1 MATTK
6 IWPVKNRLDHVLEYV
21 SNEEKTIDKL
31 GNYISRDSAT
41 ENQKYMT
48 CINCSSNDPFTS
60 MMNVKESFHDNSKII
75 AYHAI
80 QSFKPGEGNA
90 DIVHEIGVKTAEKL
104 FGDRYQFVVC
114 THLDKEHLHNHIVI
128 NPISIVDG
136 KRYHNSMKDIYKL
149 REVSDELCKEYG
161 LSIIDEPKGK
171 GQSRNEYYQARSYIR
186 EIKKDMSDAVKRN
199 YDFDSF
205 IKDMKLEGYEFA
217 KVEDLPCI
225 LHPNFSK
232 AIPLA
237 LLGQKY
243 SLDSIDKRIK
253 KCETTFVKLKITYK
267 QKDANTLYQM
277 YKEHKLNGFLKDV
290 VKFQILIGILPNY
303 AATKVKLS
311 KEMRKECRKLDLIK
325 NATTFVAKNNIKT
338 FEELDSKI
346 NDLNNQLNE
355 LQNQRKQ
362 LYSKSYIENNLI
374 EKAKL
379 SDSAKRLTP
388 EIKELRNDIK
398 SLEYIKDHSQR
409 CIDYNKELERK
420 KKLERRNIIR

>member
-6 IWPVKNRLDHVLEYV
+6 IWAVKNRLDHVLEYV
-21 SNEEKTIDKL
+21 SNEDKTIDKL
-31 GNYISRDSAT
+31 GSYVSRNSAT

-60 MMNVKESFHDNSKII
+60 MMNLKESFHDESKII

-90 DIVHEIGVKTAEKL
+90 DMVHEIGVKTAERL
-104 FGDRYQFVVC
+104 FGNRYQFVVC

-128 NPISIVDG
+128 NPISILDG

-149 REVSDELCKEYG
+149 REISDEICNEYG

-186 EIKKDMSDAVKRN
+186 EIKKDMDDAIKRN

-205 IKDMKLEGYEFA
+205 IKDMNLEGYEFVE
-217 KVEDLPCI
+217 VEDMPCI
-225 LHPNFSK
+225 LHPNYSK
-232 AIPLA
+232 AIPFT

-243 SLDSIDKRIK
+243 SLDSIEQRINTS
-253 KCETTFVKLKITYK
+253 EPTFVKLKITYN
-267 QKDANTLYQM
+267 QNDANTLYQM
-277 YKEHKLNGFLKDV
+277 YKEHQLNGFLKDV

-303 AATKVKLS
+303 ASRKVKLS
-311 KEMRKECRKLDLIK
+311 KEMRKECRKLDLIT
-325 NATTFVAKNNIKT
+325 NATTFVAKNNIDT
-338 FEELDSKI
+338 LEDLNIKI
-346 NDLNNQLNE
+346 NDLNTRLYE

-362 LYSKSYIENNLI
+362 YYSKSYKENDLI
-374 EKAKL
+374 EKARL
-379 SDSAKRLTP
+379 SESAKQLTP
-388 EIKELRNDIK
+388 QIKELRKDIK
-398 SLEYIKDHSQR
+398 SLEYIKEHSQR

-420 KKLERRNIIR
+420 KGLER

>member
-6 IWPVKNRLDHVLEYV
+6 IWAVKNRLDHVLEYV

-31 GNYISRDSAT
+31 GNYVSRDSAT

-48 CINCSSNDPFTS
+48 CINCSSSDPFTS

-136 KRYHNSMKDIYKL
+136 KRYHNSMVDIYKL
-149 REVSDELCKEYG
+149 REISDEVCKEYG

-171 GQSRNEYYQARSYIR
+171 GQSRNEYYQVRSYIR

-217 KVEDLPCI
+217 KVEDLSCI

-243 SLDSIDKRIK
+243 SLDSIDKDIP
-253 KCETTFVKLKITYK
+253 TF
-267 QKDANTLYQM
+267 
-277 YKEHKLNGFLKDV
+277 
-290 VKFQILIGILPNY
+290 
-303 AATKVKLS
+303 
-311 KEMRKECRKLDLIK
+311 
-325 NATTFVAKNNIKT
+325 
-338 FEELDSKI
+338 
-346 NDLNNQLNE
+346 
-355 LQNQRKQ
+355 
-362 LYSKSYIENNLI
+362 
-374 EKAKL
+374 
-379 SDSAKRLTP
+379 
-388 EIKELRNDIK
+388 
-398 SLEYIKDHSQR
+398 SL
-409 CIDYNKELERK
+409 
-420 KKLERRNIIR
+420 

>member
-6 IWPVKNRLDHVLEYV
+6 IWSVKNRLDHVLEYV

-31 GNYISRDSAT
+31 GNYVSRDSAT

-80 QSFKPGEGNA
+80 QSFKPGEVNA
-90 DIVHEIGVKTAEKL
+90 DIVHEIGVETAEKL

-186 EIKKDMSDAVKRN
+186 EIKQDMDGAVQRN

-205 IKDMKLEGYEFA
+205 IKDMNLEGYEFV
-217 KVEDLPCI
+217 KVEGMLCI

-232 AIPLA
+232 AIPIA

-253 KCETTFVKLKITYK
+253 KSAPTFVKLKITYK

-303 AATKVKLS
+303 AAKKVKLS
-311 KEMRKECRKLDLIK
+311 KEMRKECRKLDLIT
-325 NATTFVAKNNIKT
+325 NATTFVAKNNIES

-355 LQNQRKQ
+355 LQNKRKQ

-420 KKLERRNIIR
+420 KKLERRNIN

>member
-1 MATTK
+1 
-6 IWPVKNRLDHVLEYV
+6 
-21 SNEEKTIDKL
+21 
-31 GNYISRDSAT
+31 
-41 ENQKYMT
+41 
-48 CINCSSNDPFTS
+48 
-60 MMNVKESFHDNSKII
+60 
-75 AYHAI
+75 
-80 QSFKPGEGNA
+80 
-90 DIVHEIGVKTAEKL
+90 
-104 FGDRYQFVVC
+104 
-114 THLDKEHLHNHIVI
+114 
-128 NPISIVDG
+128 
-136 KRYHNSMKDIYKL
+136 
-149 REVSDELCKEYG
+149 
-161 LSIIDEPKGK
+161 
-171 GQSRNEYYQARSYIR
+171 
-186 EIKKDMSDAVKRN
+186 MSDTVKRN

-267 QKDANTLYQM
+267 QKDANTLHQM

-311 KEMRKECRKLDLIK
+311 KEMRKECRKLDLIT
-325 NATTFVAKNNIKT
+325 NATTFVAKNNIET

-374 EKAKL
+374 EKANYQ
-379 SDSAKRLTP
+379 
-388 EIKELRNDIK
+388 IQQND
-398 SLEYIKDHSQR
+398 
-409 CIDYNKELERK
+409 
-420 KKLERRNIIR
+420 

>member
-171 GQSRNEYYQARSYIR
+171 GQARNEYYQARSYIR

-311 KEMRKECRKLDLIK
+311 KEMRKECRKLDLIT

>member
-6 IWPVKNRLDHVLEYV
+6 IWAVKNRLDHVLEYV

-31 GNYISRDSAT
+31 GNYVSRDSAT

-48 CINCSSNDPFTS
+48 CMNCSSNDPFTS
-60 MMNVKESFHDNSKII
+60 MVNVKESFHDDSKII

-90 DIVHEIGVKTAEKL
+90 DMIHEIGVKTAKKL
-104 FGDRYQFVVC
+104 FGDQYQFVVC

-128 NPISIVDG
+128 NPISIVEG

-149 REVSDELCKEYG
+149 REISDEVCKEYG

-186 EIKKDMSDAVKRN
+186 EIKKDMDDAIIRN

-205 IKDMKLEGYEFA
+205 IKDMKLEGYEFVG
-217 KVEDLPCI
+217 VEDMPCI
-225 LHPNFSK
+225 LHPNYSK
-232 AIPLA
+232 AIPLI

-253 KCETTFVKLKITYK
+253 KSEPTFVKLKITYK

-311 KEMRKECRKLDLIK
+311 KEMRKECRKLDLIT
-325 NATTFVAKNNIKT
+325 NATTFVAKNNIET
-338 FEELDSKI
+338 LEELDLKL

-355 LQNQRKQ
+355 LQIQRKQ
-362 LYSKSYIENNLI
+362 YYSKSYKENDLI

-379 SDSAKRLTP
+379 SDSAKQLTP
-388 EIKELRNDIK
+388 QIKELRNDIK
-398 SLEYIKDHSQR
+398 SLEYIKNHSQR

-420 KKLERRNIIR
+420 KELER

>member
-6 IWPVKNRLDHVLEYV
+6 IWAVKNRLDHVLEYV
-21 SNEEKTIDKL
+21 SNEDKTMDKL
-31 GNYISRDSAT
+31 GNYVTRDSAT
-41 ENQKYMT
+41 QNQKYMT
-48 CINCSSNDPFTS
+48 CMNCSSNDPFTS
-60 MMNVKESFHDNSKII
+60 MMNLKESYHDNSKII

-90 DIVHEIGVKTAEKL
+90 DMVHEIGVKTAERL
-104 FGDRYQFVVC
+104 FGEQYQFVVC
-114 THLDKEHLHNHIVI
+114 THLDKEHLHNHIVM
-128 NPISIVDG
+128 NPISVVDG

-149 REVSDELCKEYG
+149 REMSDEVCKEYG

-186 EIKKDMSDAVKRN
+186 EIKQDMDDAIIRN

-205 IKDMKLEGYEFA
+205 IKDMKLEGYEFIE
-217 KVEDLPCI
+217 VEDMPCI
-225 LHPNFSK
+225 LHPNYSK
-232 AIPLA
+232 AIPLI

-253 KCETTFVKLKITYK
+253 KSEPTFVKLRITYK

-277 YKEHKLNGFLKDV
+277 YKKHKLNGFLKDV

-311 KEMRKECRKLDLIK
+311 KEMRKECRKLDLIT
-325 NATTFVAKNNIKT
+325 NATTFVAKNNIET
-338 FEELDSKI
+338 FEELNSKI
-346 NDLNNQLNE
+346 NELNNQLNE
-355 LQNQRKQ
+355 LQIKRKQ
-362 LYSKSYIENNLI
+362 YYSKSYKENDLV

-379 SDSAKRLTP
+379 SDSAKQLTP
-388 EIKELRNDIK
+388 QIKELRNDIK
-398 SLEYIKDHSQR
+398 SLEYIKNHSQR

-420 KKLERRNIIR
+420 KELER

>member
-311 KEMRKECRKLDLIK
+311 KEMRKECRKLDLIT
-325 NATTFVAKNNIKT
+325 NATTFVAKNNIET

>member
-90 DIVHEIGVKTAEKL
+90 DIVHEIGVRTAEKL

-311 KEMRKECRKLDLIK
+311 KEMRKECRKLDLIT

>member
-217 KVEDLPCI
+217 EVEDLPCI

-311 KEMRKECRKLDLIK
+311 KEMRKECRKLDLIT
-325 NATTFVAKNNIKT
+325 NATTFVAKNNIES

>member
-6 IWPVKNRLDHVLEYV
+6 IWAVKNRLDHVLEYV
-21 SNEEKTIDKL
+21 SNEEKSIDKL
-31 GNYISRDSAT
+31 GDYVSRDSAT
-41 ENQKYMT
+41 QNQKYMT

-60 MMNVKESFHDNSKII
+60 MMNLKESYHDNSKII

-90 DIVHEIGVKTAEKL
+90 DMVHEIGVKTAERL
-104 FGDRYQFVVC
+104 FGNQYQFVVC

-149 REVSDELCKEYG
+149 REVSDEVCKEYG

-217 KVEDLPCI
+217 KVEDLHCI

-253 KCETTFVKLKITYK
+253 KCEKTFVKLKITYK

-311 KEMRKECRKLDLIK
+311 KEMRKECRKLDLIT
-325 NATTFVAKNNIKT
+325 NATTFVAKNNIET
-338 FEELDSKI
+338 YEELDSKI

-420 KKLERRNIIR
+420 KKLERRNIN

>member
-90 DIVHEIGVKTAEKL
+90 DIVHEIGVRTAEKL

-232 AIPLA
+232 AIPLV

-311 KEMRKECRKLDLIK
+311 KEMRKECRKLDLIT

>member
-6 IWPVKNRLDHVLEYV
+6 IWAVKNRLDHVLEYV

-31 GNYISRDSAT
+31 GNYVSRDSAT

-136 KRYHNSMKDIYKL
+136 KRYHNSMVDIYKFNKI
-149 REVSDELCKEYG
+149 SDEVCKEYG

-199 YDFDSF
+199 YNFDSF

-243 SLDSIDKRIK
+243 SLDLIDKRIK
-253 KCETTFVKLKITYK
+253 KCETSFVKLKITYK
-267 QKDANTLYQM
+267 QKDANTLYRM

-311 KEMRKECRKLDLIK
+311 KEMRKECRKLDLIT
-325 NATTFVAKNNIKT
+325 NATTFVAKNNIET

-346 NDLNNQLNE
+346 YDLNNQLNE

-409 CIDYNKELERK
+409 CIDYNKKLERK
-420 KKLERRNIIR
+420 KELER

>member
-6 IWPVKNRLDHVLEYV
+6 IWAVKNRLDHVLEYV
-21 SNEEKTIDKL
+21 SNEDKTIDKL
-31 GNYISRDSAT
+31 GSYVSRNSAT

-60 MMNVKESFHDNSKII
+60 MMNLKENFHDESKII

-90 DIVHEIGVKTAEKL
+90 DMVHEIGVKTAERL
-104 FGDRYQFVVC
+104 FGNRYQFVVC

-128 NPISIVDG
+128 NPISILDG

-149 REVSDELCKEYG
+149 REISDEICSEYG

-186 EIKKDMSDAVKRN
+186 EIKKDMDDAIKRN

-205 IKDMKLEGYEFA
+205 IKDMNLEGYEFVE
-217 KVEDLPCI
+217 VEDMPCI
-225 LHPNFSK
+225 LHPNYSK
-232 AIPLA
+232 AIPFT

-243 SLDSIDKRIK
+243 SLDSIERRIYST
-253 KCETTFVKLKITYK
+253 ETKFVKLKITYN
-267 QKDANTLYQM
+267 QNDANTLYQM
-277 YKEHKLNGFLKDV
+277 YKEHQLNGFLKDV

-303 AATKVKLS
+303 ASRKVKLS
-311 KEMRKECRKLDLIK
+311 KEMRKECRKLDLIT
-325 NATTFVAKNNIKT
+325 NATTFVAKNNIDT
-338 FEELDSKI
+338 LEDLNIKI
-346 NDLNNQLNE
+346 NDLNTKLNE
-355 LQNQRKQ
+355 LQIQRKQ
-362 LYSKSYIENNLI
+362 YYSKSYKENDLI
-374 EKAKL
+374 EKARL
-379 SDSAKRLTP
+379 SESAKQLTP
-388 EIKELRNDIK
+388 QIKELRKDIK
-398 SLEYIKDHSQR
+398 SLEYIKEHSQR

-420 KKLERRNIIR
+420 KGLER

>member
-217 KVEDLPCI
+217 KVGDLPCI

-232 AIPLA
+232 AIPLV

-311 KEMRKECRKLDLIK
+311 KEMRKECRKLDLIT

>member
-6 IWPVKNRLDHVLEYV
+6 IWAVKNRLDHVLEYV

-31 GNYISRDSAT
+31 GNYVSRDSAT

-90 DIVHEIGVKTAEKL
+90 DIVHEIGVETAERL
-104 FGDRYQFVVC
+104 FGNQYQFVVC

-311 KEMRKECRKLDLIK
+311 KEMRKECRKLDLIT
-325 NATTFVAKNNIKT
+325 NATTFVAKNNIET

-420 KKLERRNIIR
+420 KKLERRNIN

>member
-311 KEMRKECRKLDLIK
+311 KEMRKECRKLDLIT
-325 NATTFVAKNNIKT
+325 NATTFVAKNNIES

>member
-6 IWPVKNRLDHVLEYV
+6 IWAVKNRLDHVLEYV
-21 SNEEKTIDKL
+21 SNEDKTMDKL
-31 GNYISRDSAT
+31 GNYVTRDSAT
-41 ENQKYMT
+41 QNQKYMT
-48 CINCSSNDPFTS
+48 CMNCSSNDPFTS
-60 MMNVKESFHDNSKII
+60 MMNLKESYHDNSKII

-90 DIVHEIGVKTAEKL
+90 NIVHEIGVKTAERL
-104 FGDRYQFVVC
+104 FGNQYQFVVC

-186 EIKKDMSDAVKRN
+186 EIKQDMDNAVKRN
-199 YDFDSF
+199 YDYDSF
-205 IKDMKLEGYEFA
+205 IKDMKLEGYEFIE
-217 KVEDLPCI
+217 VEDMPCV

-232 AIPLA
+232 AIPIA

-243 SLDSIDKRIK
+243 SLESIDKRIK
-253 KCETTFVKLKITYK
+253 KCEPTFVKLKITYK

-311 KEMRKECRKLDLIK
+311 KEMRKECRKLDLIT
-325 NATTFVAKNNIKT
+325 NATTFVAKNNIET
-338 FEELDSKI
+338 FEKLDSII

>member
-6 IWPVKNRLDHVLEYV
+6 IWAVKNRLDHVLEYV

-31 GNYISRDSAT
+31 GNYVSRDSAT

-136 KRYHNSMKDIYKL
+136 KRYHNSMVDIYKL
-149 REVSDELCKEYG
+149 REISDEVCKEYG

-217 KVEDLPCI
+217 KVGDLPCI

-232 AIPLA
+232 AIPLV

-311 KEMRKECRKLDLIK
+311 KEMRKECRKLDLIT
-325 NATTFVAKNNIKT
+325 NATTFVAKNNIET

-355 LQNQRKQ
+355 LQNQ
-362 LYSKSYIENNLI
+362 
-374 EKAKL
+374 
-379 SDSAKRLTP
+379 
-388 EIKELRNDIK
+388 
-398 SLEYIKDHSQR
+398 
-409 CIDYNKELERK
+409 
-420 KKLERRNIIR
+420 

>member
-6 IWPVKNRLDHVLEYV
+6 IWAVKNRLDHVLEYV

-31 GNYISRDSAT
+31 GNYVSRDSAT
-41 ENQKYMT
+41 ENQKYIT

-90 DIVHEIGVKTAEKL
+90 DMVHEIGVKTAERL
-104 FGDRYQFVVC
+104 FGNQYQFVVC
-114 THLDKEHLHNHIVI
+114 THLDKDHLHNHIVL

-149 REVSDELCKEYG
+149 REVSDEVCKEYG

-186 EIKKDMSDAVKRN
+186 EIKQDMDGAVQRN

-205 IKDMKLEGYEFA
+205 IKDMNLEGYEFA
-217 KVEDLPCI
+217 KIEELPCI

-311 KEMRKECRKLDLIK
+311 KEMRKECRKLDLIT
-325 NATTFVAKNNIKT
+325 NATTFVAKNNIET
-338 FEELDSKI
+338 FEELDSII

>member
-6 IWPVKNRLDHVLEYV
+6 IWAVKNRLDHVLEYV
-21 SNEEKTIDKL
+21 SNEENTIDKL
-31 GNYISRDSAT
+31 GDYVSRDSAT
-41 ENQKYMT
+41 QNQKYMT
-48 CINCSSNDPFTS
+48 GINCSSNDPFAS
-60 MMNVKESFHDNSKII
+60 MMNLKESYHDNSKII

-80 QSFKPGEGNA
+80 QSFTPGEGNA
-90 DIVHEIGVKTAEKL
+90 DMVHEIGVKTAERL
-104 FGDRYQFVVC
+104 FGNQYQFVVC

-149 REVSDELCKEYG
+149 REVSDDVCKEYG

-186 EIKKDMSDAVKRN
+186 EIKQDMDGAAQRN

-205 IKDMKLEGYEFA
+205 IKDMNLEGYEF
-217 KVEDLPCI
+217 VEVEGMLCI

-232 AIPLA
+232 AIPIA

-253 KCETTFVKLKITYK
+253 KSAPTFVKLKIAYK

-277 YKEHKLNGFLKDV
+277 YKEHMLNGFLKDV

-303 AATKVKLS
+303 ASRKVKLS
-311 KEMRKECRKLDLIK
+311 KEMRKECRKLDLIT
-325 NATTFVAKNNIKT
+325 NATTYVAKNNIET
-338 FEELDSKI
+338 LEELDLKI
-346 NDLNNQLNE
+346 DELKDQLNDFQSE
-355 LQNQRKQ
+355 RK
-362 LYSKSYIENNLI
+362 YYYAKSYKESDLI

-379 SDSAKRLTP
+379 SVITDVSKIIPSTLKKCFFGNWETSSSM
-388 EIKELRNDIK
+388 DIFLL
-398 SLEYIKDHSQR
+398 S
-409 CIDYNKELERK
+409 C
-420 KKLERRNIIR
+420 

>member
-6 IWPVKNRLDHVLEYV
+6 IWAVKNRLDHVLEYV

-31 GNYISRDSAT
+31 GNYVSRDSAT

-48 CINCSSNDPFTS
+48 CINCSSSDPFTS

-149 REVSDELCKEYG
+149 REVSDELCKEYC

-311 KEMRKECRKLDLIK
+311 KEMRKECRKLDLIT

-388 EIKELRNDIK
+388 EIKELRNEIK

>member
-6 IWPVKNRLDHVLEYV
+6 IWAVKNRLDHVLEYV

-31 GNYISRDSAT
+31 GNYVSRDSAT

-60 MMNVKESFHDNSKII
+60 MINLKESYHDNSKII

-90 DIVHEIGVKTAEKL
+90 DMVHEIGVKTAERL
-104 FGDRYQFVVC
+104 FGNQYQFVVC

-149 REVSDELCKEYG
+149 REVSDEVCKEYG

-217 KVEDLPCI
+217 KVEDLHCI

-253 KCETTFVKLKITYK
+253 KCEKTFVKLKITYK

-311 KEMRKECRKLDLIK
+311 KEMRKECRKLDLIT
-325 NATTFVAKNNIKT
+325 NATTFVAKNNIET
-338 FEELDSKI
+338 YEELDSKI

-420 KKLERRNIIR
+420 KKLERRNIN

>member
-6 IWPVKNRLDHVLEYV
+6 IWAVKNRLDHVLEYV

-41 ENQKYMT
+41 QNQKYMT
-48 CINCSSNDPFTS
+48 CINCSKNDPFTS
-60 MMNVKESFHDNSKII
+60 MINLKESYHDNSKII

-90 DIVHEIGVKTAEKL
+90 DIIHEIGLKTAEKL
-104 FGDRYQFVVC
+104 FGERYQFVVC

-149 REVSDELCKEYG
+149 REISDEVCKEYG

-186 EIKKDMSDAVKRN
+186 EIKQDMDDAIIRN

-205 IKDMKLEGYEFA
+205 IKDMKLEGYEFIE
-217 KVEDLPCI
+217 VEGMPCI

-232 AIPLA
+232 AIPIA

-253 KCETTFVKLKITYK
+253 KRPTFVKLKITYK
-267 QKDANTLYQM
+267 QKESNALYQM

-303 AATKVKLS
+303 AARKVKLS
-311 KEMRKECRKLDLIK
+311 KEMRRECRKLDLIT
-325 NATTFVAKNNIKT
+325 NATTIVAKNNIETLEKLDLKID
-338 FEELDSKI
+338 ELKG
-346 NDLNNQLNE
+346 QLSYF
-355 LQNQRKQ
+355 QTHRKQ
-362 LYSKSYIENNLI
+362 YYAKSYKESDLI

-379 SDSAKRLTP
+379 SDSAKQLTP
-388 EIKELRNDIK
+388 QIKELRKDIK
-398 SLEYIKDHSQR
+398 SLEYIKEHSQR
-409 CIDYNKELERK
+409 CKTYNKQLDRKKELER
-420 KKLERRNIIR
+420 

>member
-1 MATTK
+1 
-6 IWPVKNRLDHVLEYV
+6 
-21 SNEEKTIDKL
+21 
-31 GNYISRDSAT
+31 
-41 ENQKYMT
+41 
-48 CINCSSNDPFTS
+48 
-60 MMNVKESFHDNSKII
+60 
-75 AYHAI
+75 
-80 QSFKPGEGNA
+80 
-90 DIVHEIGVKTAEKL
+90 
-104 FGDRYQFVVC
+104 
-114 THLDKEHLHNHIVI
+114 
-128 NPISIVDG
+128 
-136 KRYHNSMKDIYKL
+136 
-149 REVSDELCKEYG
+149 
-161 LSIIDEPKGK
+161 
-171 GQSRNEYYQARSYIR
+171 
-186 EIKKDMSDAVKRN
+186 MSDAVKRN

-217 KVEDLPCI
+217 EVEDLPCI

-267 QKDANTLYQM
+267 QKDANTLHQM

-290 VKFQILIGILPNY
+290 VKFQILIGILLNY

-311 KEMRKECRKLDLIK
+311 KEMRKECRKLDLIT
-325 NATTFVAKNNIKT
+325 NATTFVAKNNIET

-420 KKLERRNIIR
+420 KKLERRNIN

>member
-6 IWPVKNRLDHVLEYV
+6 IWAVKNRLDHVLEYV

-31 GNYISRDSAT
+31 GNYVSRDSAT
-41 ENQKYMT
+41 QNQKYMT
-48 CINCSSNDPFTS
+48 CMNCSSNDPFTS

-136 KRYHNSMKDIYKL
+136 KRYHNLMKDIYKL
-149 REVSDELCKEYG
+149 REISDEVCKEYG

-311 KEMRKECRKLDLIK
+311 KEMRKECRKLDLIT